1 MVFLFFTHGVAY
13 LLTIDRVISV
23 KSERGPASC
32 QTTVSAAAAA
42 AALAANIGDSLLDG
56 ARRLFQSRR
65 VMLLPPPLLLQL
77 LMGMMD
83 AANAI
88 LTSHRL
94 PQYQQR
100 IGRLVSD
107 VPRTTYHAASRR
119 TRIYTDADTL

>member
-32 QTTVSAAAAA
+32 QTTVSAA

-100 IGRLVSD
+100 IGFR
-107 VPRTTYHAASRR
+107 RTTLPVVALAYTLML
-119 TRIYTDADTL
+119 TRCETRFFYN